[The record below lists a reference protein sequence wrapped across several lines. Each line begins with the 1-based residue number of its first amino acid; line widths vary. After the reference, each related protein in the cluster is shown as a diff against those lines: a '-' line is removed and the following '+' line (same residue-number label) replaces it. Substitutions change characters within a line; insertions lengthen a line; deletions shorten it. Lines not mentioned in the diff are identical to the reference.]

1 MPLRKETCPSDQD
14 IRVGVPSRA
23 SHRLRS
29 TCGHCPGAE
38 TSRLRTPFGGCCP
51 SLVDELHACSGTEK
65 WGSSGRRGQARAA
78 VVVVVGDSSDPVSR
92 TAGLP
97 DPASLSR
104 SQAVMVQ
111 DQRLPR
117 VPAEPGTI
125 PRLCTR
131 LLGAGETKR
140 KCQKRVNQTRYS
152 VTITSLSGLLG
163 PCAPRTQA
171 GHLRG
176 AHSRYWGPVVW
187 VCQQHRSLLLGHA
200 RRQILGEPP
209 MPGESYGFRCTGSE
223 FYSF

>member
-1 MPLRKETCPSDQD
+1 MAMSYTSVAVLG
-14 IRVGVPSRA
+14 IGGALAGRA
-23 SHRLRS
+23 RL
-29 TCGHCPGAE
+29 GPQ
-38 TSRLRTPFGGCCP
+38 
-51 SLVDELHACSGTEK
+51 
-65 WGSSGRRGQARAA
+65 W
-78 VVVVVGDSSDPVSR
+78 GDSSGPVSR

-125 PRLCTR
+125 PRLCAR

-163 PCAPRTQA
+163 PCAPRAQA

-176 AHSRYWGPVVW
+176 AHSRYWGPVLW
-187 VCQQHRSLLLGHA
+187 VCQQPKLASGPRAKANCRGASSTGRVLWVLL
-200 RRQILGEPP
+200 
-209 MPGESYGFRCTGSE
+209 YWF
-223 FYSF
+223 

>member
-14 IRVGVPSRA
+14 TRVGVPSRA

-29 TCGHCPGAE
+29 TCPGAE
-38 TSRLRTPFGGCCP
+38 TSRLRTLFGGCCP
-51 SLVDELHACSGTEK
+51 SLGDELHACSGTEK

-78 VVVVVGDSSDPVSR
+78 VWGGGSSGPGAR
-92 TAGLP
+92 TTGLP

-125 PRLCTR
+125 PRLCAR

-209 MPGESYGFRCTGSE
+209 MPGESYGF
-223 FYSF
+223 

>member
-1 MPLRKETCPSDQD
+1 MFRPAPPTACDQRALGQRLAGSGHYSEAAALPLAMSYT
-14 IRVGVPSRA
+14 RVAV
-23 SHRLRS
+23 LRS
-29 TCGHCPGAE
+29 GGAVAVGARPG
-38 TSRLRTPFGGCCP
+38 RQFGG
-51 SLVDELHACSGTEK
+51 G
-65 WGSSGRRGQARAA
+65 GSSGPGA
-78 VVVVVGDSSDPVSR
+78 R

-125 PRLCTR
+125 PRLCAR

-187 VCQQHRSLLLGHA
+187 ICQQHRSLLLGHA

-209 MPGESYGFRCTGSE
+209 MPGESYGF
-223 FYSF
+223 

>member
-1 MPLRKETCPSDQD
+1 MW
-14 IRVGVPSRA
+14 
-23 SHRLRS
+23 RS
-29 TCGHCPGAE
+29 TQISSNGL
-38 TSRLRTPFGGCCP
+38 LRFGGLCNCVLPLYIFFPLFFLFCSPTPFTASYRKGKA
-51 SLVDELHACSGTEK
+51 SLVPACRLGKRRAQVVRLFRPAPPTASNQRVIITLGQRPADSGHHSEAAALPFSMSYARVAVL
-65 WGSSGRRGQARAA
+65 GEGGSGRPGQARAA
-78 VVVVVGDSSDPVSR
+78 VGDSTGPVAR

-125 PRLCTR
+125 PRLCAR

-140 KCQKRVNQTRYS
+140 KCQERVNQTRYS

-163 PCAPRTQA
+163 PCAPRAQA

-176 AHSRYWGPVVW
+176 AHSQY
-187 VCQQHRSLLLGHA
+187 
-200 RRQILGEPP
+200 
-209 MPGESYGFRCTGSE
+209 
-223 FYSF
+223 